1 MNLSILFS
9 RLQLKHCFDFFT
21 WSRNDQLLWVN
32 WQIRCTFHLTYI
44 ADHRSTLARWMTQAD
59 RRSWTSVIA
68 RKSLYLLSFFVVAHI
83 CMTFTVS
90 KSHRLAISRH
100 FLPKQK
106 TTKRCFHEVIQT
118 ILPRSIAQLSRQCD
132 RIASWYTSDPVFF
145 LQLAC
150 GHSRLNPGPIQKK
163 EQDIY
168 LNNLFLAS
176 NFVGE
181 KLFQRN
187 ESLSDKCVSY
197 RVRFLVLLILFHT
210 PLSTHLRRPEN
221 WDAFPRLFL
230 LELFGEKR
238 REKTGDNVNVSNS
251 FLFETNWLFLS

>member
-1 MNLSILFS
+1 M
-9 RLQLKHCFDFFT
+9 
-21 WSRNDQLLWVN
+21 
-32 WQIRCTFHLTYI
+32 
-44 ADHRSTLARWMTQAD
+44 AQAD

-68 RKSLYLLSFFVVAHI
+68 RKLLYLLSFFVVAHI

-106 TTKRCFHEVIQT
+106 PTKRCFHEVIQT

-145 LQLAC
+145 LQLT
-150 GHSRLNPGPIQKK
+150 SPWSTVVILLKK
-163 EQDIY
+163 NGVEY

-181 KLFQRN
+181 KLLQRN

-197 RVRFLVLLILFHT
+197 RARFLVLF
-210 PLSTHLRRPEN
+210 
-221 WDAFPRLFL
+221 
-230 LELFGEKR
+230 
-238 REKTGDNVNVSNS
+238 
-251 FLFETNWLFLS
+251 

>member
-1 MNLSILFS
+1 MYFVYFSGLVRSITSSSSPRYHVNHNPVRWSTTTVIVIWNQPFDSMNLSIRLS

-21 WSRNDQLLWVN
+21 RSRNDQLLWVN

-106 TTKRCFHEVIQT
+106 PTKRCFHEVIQT

-150 GHSRLNPGPIQKK
+150 GHSRLNSGPIQKK
-163 EQDIY
+163 GAEYI
-168 LNNLFLAS
+168 S
-176 NFVGE
+176 
-181 KLFQRN
+181 
-187 ESLSDKCVSY
+187 
-197 RVRFLVLLILFHT
+197 
-210 PLSTHLRRPEN
+210 
-221 WDAFPRLFL
+221 
-230 LELFGEKR
+230 
-238 REKTGDNVNVSNS
+238 
-251 FLFETNWLFLS
+251 